1 MSKKIEWRIRG
12 IVFMNRQINP
22 DSVHFLINEIIMSS
36 FKDGWFVI
44 YTKPHLEKKI
54 AHKLTQLGI
63 DNFLPTVKKMRIY
76 KDQKKY
82 IDQPLFPSYLFI
94 YLLNIQQYYTGM
106 DTDGVMNYVRIGKE
120 MARVNATVVNNLK
133 LVTNYSSE
141 IEVSENHF
149 KVGQEVLI
157 KEGALTGLLCE
168 IVQFSHARKALVRI
182 GLLQRNILLT
192 IPSECLM
199 NT

>member
-1 MSKKIEWRIRG
+1 
-12 IVFMNRQINP
+12 MNGHINA
-22 DSVHFLINEIIMSS
+22 DSVHFLINEITMSS

-54 AHKLTQLGI
+54 AHKLTQSGI

-120 MARVNATVVNNLK
+120 IARVNAAVVNNLK
-133 LVTNYSSE
+133 LVTKYSSE

-168 IVQFSHARKALVRI
+168 IVQLSHARKALVRI